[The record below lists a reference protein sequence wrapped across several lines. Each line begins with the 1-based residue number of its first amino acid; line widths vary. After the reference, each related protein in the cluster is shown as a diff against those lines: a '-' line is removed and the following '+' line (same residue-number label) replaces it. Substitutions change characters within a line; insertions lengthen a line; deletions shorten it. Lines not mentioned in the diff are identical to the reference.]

1 MDPIIISRVW
11 TQGSNVE
18 VEPLRGN
25 AFTEE
30 DGAHVFRIS
39 GQDEDKNPVA
49 LSGTVLG
56 KMIRADNQT
65 IDISGSISSGEAV
78 LTLVDDCYH
87 VPGRFSLVIYLS
99 DGTRSMAIYACVGNI
114 FRGTSGQE
122 LDSGTTVPSLAEL
135 EAAYQ
140 GALSV
145 LNHSVLYD
153 QAQQLTAAQQAQVR
167 SNIGFVFADDGEG
180 NITVS

>member
-1 MDPIIISRVW
+1 MDPIIISRTW
-11 TQGSNVE
+11 TQGSTVE
-18 VEPLRGN
+18 VEPLRGT

-30 DGAHVFRIS
+30 DGAHQFRIA
-39 GQDEDKNPVA
+39 GEDSDRAPVTLA
-49 LSGTVLG
+49 GTVLG
-56 KMIRADNQT
+56 KMIRADNVT
-65 IDISGSISSGEAV
+65 IDISGSIVGGQAV

-99 DGTRSMAIYACVGNI
+99 DGTTTVAIYACVGNI

-135 EAAYQ
+135 EAAYE
-140 GALSV
+140 GALTVLNKSV
-145 LNHSVLYD
+145 LFGE
-153 QAQQLTAAQQAQVR
+153 AQQLTAAQKAQARANV
-167 SNIGFVFADDGEG
+167 GLTWADDGTG

>member
-1 MDPIIISRVW
+1 MAITPNVISRVW
-11 TQGSNVE
+11 TRNAEVV
-18 VEPLRGN
+18 VEPLRGC

-30 DGAHVFRIS
+30 DGAHQFRIA
-39 GQDEDKNPVA
+39 GQDQNKTPVA

-56 KMIRADNQT
+56 KMIRADNVT

-99 DGTRSMAIYACVGNI
+99 DGTSSMAVYACVGNI

-140 GALSV
+140 NAL
-145 LNHSVLYD
+145 
-153 QAQQLTAAQQAQVR
+153 AAAQDARDAAAGIPAVAALAETKTYLG
-167 SNIGFVFADDGEG
+167 IID
-180 NITVS
+180 